1 MMKILCDYED
11 ISGFWLGKCCS
22 LEARKSSNGFVC
34 LILLRKF
41 QRNIFFL
48 NGPKCSG
55 CFSFLQ
61 FQCYCSR
68 WLMWGSLGKMS
79 NNSIVLVQFIKTNYV
94 SKLIINMRGDSKC
107 LSSFSLTAL
116 DQCCQTNS
124 ASLNVINEFIKMYP
138 FLIKKQLITVPSR
151 MISPSCVTIPQ

>member
-1 MMKILCDYED
+1 MLQFRSQKVKQWLCLSD
-11 ISGFWLGKCCS
+11 
-22 LEARKSSNGFVC
+22 FVT
-34 LILLRKF
+34 KVSAKH
-41 QRNIFFL
+41 FFL
-48 NGPKCSG
+48 NRLKCSG
-55 CFSFLQ
+55 CFSILTFSMLL
-61 FQCYCSR
+61 FKVADVGFFSSI
-68 WLMWGSLGKMS
+68 GFPLGEMS